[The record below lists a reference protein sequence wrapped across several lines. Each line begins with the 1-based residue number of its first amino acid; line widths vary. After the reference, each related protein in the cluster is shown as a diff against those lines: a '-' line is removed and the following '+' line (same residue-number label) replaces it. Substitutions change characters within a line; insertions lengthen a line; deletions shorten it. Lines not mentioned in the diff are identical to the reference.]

1 MSTNDLIPRTFRK
14 TFLSCLLAALL
25 SLAPIYD
32 GAWGAEQKVAAK
44 GELANA
50 TYYAKHFAGR
60 RTASGAVYR
69 HENFTAA
76 HAHLPFGSR
85 VRVVNPANGREV
97 TVTINDRCRSRK
109 TPSIDLSRAAAEEL
123 GLLRRGTG
131 KVRIFPVEEQS

>member
-1 MSTNDLIPRTFRK
+1 MRTNDLIHRAFRK
-14 TFLSCLLAALL
+14 ALLPCLLAALL
-25 SLAPIYD
+25 SLAPTSD
-32 GAWGAEQKVAAK
+32 GAWGAGSKPAAK
-44 GELANA
+44 GESALA

-69 HENFTAA
+69 HEKLTAA
-76 HAHLPFGSR
+76 HAHLPFGTR

-97 TVTINDRCRSRK
+97 TVTINDRCRPRK

-131 KVRIFPVEEQS
+131 KVRIFPVEDQS